1 MKEKMKMSELKSQN
15 KFMFYENFF
24 LAIEKLPEDKRA
36 KACYE
41 FCKYGITGEL
51 PKDENIAMFCIGVSA
66 SVQKYQGRGGFREGS
81 GRKSKKSKE
90 SKKSK
95 KSYDTNIN
103 ININRNRNINLN
115 NNLKTETEDMFNEFW
130 SLYVPVKC
138 KDGRYTDKGSKQ
150 VAFKSFC
157 KALEKDSFENIKNGL
172 ERYLRMKASSNSMT
186 ANVSTFLNQE
196 RWKDEFEENFIIPEK
211 QEVKSN
217 FQQTKEMMNRLM
229 KEDWS

>member
-1 MKEKMKMSELKSQN
+1 MSELKSQN

-81 GRKSKKSKE
+81 GRKSKESKE
-90 SKKSK
+90 SKESK
-95 KSYDTNIN
+95 KSYDTNINRN

-211 QEVKSN
+211 KEEKSN